1 MKVKAACAIRG
12 FQRGN
17 IQLLQMHKPGGNS
30 LMPHFELP
38 QVAVPSMNAVHAEE
52 LEVLAALE
60 KALEDGETDAI
71 AKAARAFLDH
81 VEEHFSREERLMEQ
95 YGFPPYPI
103 HRHEHELM
111 RARVK
116 DLCENCASDDG
127 RQALLRFVREEFPAW
142 LTQHV
147 STMDTVTAQF
157 LAMQGVE

>member
-1 MKVKAACAIRG
+1 MDANIRG
-12 FQRGN
+12 NVMPN
-17 IQLLQMHKPGGNS
+17 I
-30 LMPHFELP
+30 ELP

-52 LEVLAALE
+52 MEVLAALDE
-60 KALEDGETDAI
+60 ALTQGDAEAI
-71 AKAARAFLDH
+71 KQAAQAFLAH

-116 DLCENCASDDG
+116 EVCGQCDTEDG
-127 RQALLRFVREEFPAW
+127 RQALARFVREEFPAW

-147 STMDTVTAQF
+147 STMDMVTAQF